1 MSPRNKQA
9 SDLIEHLSLNSHP
22 EGGWFR
28 EIYRSAETIESDA
41 LPSRFQ
47 QPHSIST
54 SIYYLLQDYDYSA
67 FHRIKSDEIW
77 HFYLGSPVKLYILK
91 DGLLEL
97 ILLGDNPAAGHVF
110 QAVVPYGCW
119 FAAEV
124 SIPESFALMGCTVSP
139 GFEFSDFEMASFQD
153 LEPTYGKYATLIR
166 RMTKG
171 IDISGTSV

>member
-1 MSPRNKQA
+1 M
-9 SDLIEHLSLNSHP
+9 IELLSLNPHP
-22 EGGWFR
+22 EGGWFK
-28 EIYRSAETIESDA
+28 ELYRSDEFVDTHS
-41 LPSRFQ
+41 LPARFQ
-47 QPHSIST
+47 QPHAFST
-54 SIYYLLQDYDYSA
+54 SIYYLLQNYDYSA

-91 DGLLEL
+91 EGQLEL

-110 QAVVPYGCW
+110 QAVVPHGCW

-139 GFEFSDFEMASFQD
+139 GFEFDDFEMAGFLD
-153 LEPTYGKYATLIR
+153 LEPLYGKYATLIR

-171 IDISGTSV
+171 SRP